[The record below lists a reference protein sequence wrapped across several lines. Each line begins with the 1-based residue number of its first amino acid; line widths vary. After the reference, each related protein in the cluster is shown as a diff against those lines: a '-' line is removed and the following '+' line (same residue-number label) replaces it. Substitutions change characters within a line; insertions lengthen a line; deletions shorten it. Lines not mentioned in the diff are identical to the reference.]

1 MGKLQTIEPHHK
13 ETLSKPP
20 RKVFKK
26 EQWRNRQQFQDSV
39 DFLDAE
45 LHHCLLAIAVLLS
58 LLPIVRLPLLLN
70 PHPIV
75 DHAALL
81 F

>member
-1 MGKLQTIEPHHK
+1 M
-13 ETLSKPP
+13 
-20 RKVFKK
+20 
-26 EQWRNRQQFQDSV
+26 
-39 DFLDAE
+39 
-45 LHHCLLAIAVLLS
+45 LAIAVLLS

-81 F
+81 FSSRVALREALVSIWTVQLHNVQGGGGSIICINIYVADFLPF